1 MTKSITYQVGCLVL
15 VGLWM
20 LGSGMVAAAPTPRPS
35 QPKPSQD
42 RAKPKAQAAPSTN
55 RAPAVSRQKAKT
67 PSRAAVKP
75 QVSKPR
81 ERAPQAKTPEAKRPV
96 RPAPPRRVQTPAR
109 RSPNPGVIKS
119 NTTPANTTPAPSTRA
134 PAAPQ
139 TVSPRRKLPAPPLKR
154 VHVQHNVVPPNTR
167 PTLQGAKRQAPVHA
181 QDTLSP
187 LLAGLYIVLL
197 AMFVGFA
204 LLSKV
209 PPILHAPM
217 ISGINVVS
225 AITLMGALYCSRF
238 ATTTTSSIFGMVAV
252 GLAVANLV
260 GGWILTDRMLQSL
273 QR

>member
-20 LGSGMVAAAPTPRPS
+20 LGSGIVAAAPTPRPS

-55 RAPAVSRQKAKT
+55 RAPVVSRQKAKT
-67 PSRAAVKP
+67 PSRATVEP

-96 RPAPPRRVQTPAR
+96 RPVPPRRAQTPAQ
-109 RSPNPGVIKS
+109 RSPNPS
-119 NTTPANTTPAPSTRA
+119 ATQPNAAPPNTTPAPLPRTPSVSR
-134 PAAPQ
+134 
-139 TVSPRRKLPAPPLKR
+139 TVSPRRKRPTPPLTR
-154 VHVQHNVVPPNTR
+154 AHVRRSGVPPNTR
-167 PTLQGAKRQAPVHA
+167 PMLQGAKRQTPVHA

-225 AITLMGALYCSRF
+225 AITLMGALYCARF